1 MEGWKYRFTH
11 EDSFELITDVH
22 ISVDLNR
29 SQAKQLVLH
38 LLDFYFLTSRAL
50 LISLEFPSF
59 EEGGPQFEKPRKTTV
74 PPNLFT
80 PSLEKWIKYGAR
92 LGVSTRGWLF
102 TPPPPPPPAS
112 EKIIELLPRCLKLS
126 R

>member
-11 EDSFELITDVH
+11 EDSFELITDRAH
-22 ISVDLNR
+22 LCLNR

-59 EEGGPQFEKPRKTTV
+59 GEGGPQFEKPRKTTV
-74 PPNLFT
+74 PPNLSHLHPFT
-80 PSLEKWIKYGAR
+80 RKMD
-92 LGVSTRGWLF
+92 
-102 TPPPPPPPAS
+102 
-112 EKIIELLPRCLKLS
+112 
-126 R
+126 

>member
-59 EEGGPQFEKPRKTTV
+59 GEGGPSIRETKENHGSSKPLAPSPLHSKNGLNTARDSAFQHGVGFLHHHPPLPPHQRK
-74 PPNLFT
+74 
-80 PSLEKWIKYGAR
+80 
-92 LGVSTRGWLF
+92 
-102 TPPPPPPPAS
+102 
-112 EKIIELLPRCLKLS
+112 
-126 R
+126 